1 MKFIRFSCAAVAA
14 VLFFGA
20 ALAID
25 PESLDDPA
33 LQARYQALTR
43 ELRCLQ
49 CQNETIAD
57 SNASLAGD
65 LRRQV
70 REMLL
75 AGKSDDD
82 ILKYLT
88 DRYGDFVLYQPPVA
102 ARTWI
107 LWLGPALLLLIAGG
121 VAFSVVRQ
129 RAKAPFDDATDTA
142 EDQSL

>member
-1 MKFIRFSCAAVAA
+1 MKLFRTIYAAAA
-14 VLFFGA
+14 AILVF
-20 ALAID
+20 ALAHAID
-25 PESLDDPA
+25 PESLADPA
-33 LQARYQALTR
+33 LQARYQNLTR

-49 CQNETIAD
+49 CQNENIAD

-82 ILKYLT
+82 ILKFLT
-88 DRYGDFVLYQPPVA
+88 DRYGDFVLYQPPMA

-107 LWLGPALLLLIAGG
+107 LWFGPTLLLLIAGG
-121 VAFSVVRQ
+121 VVVSIVRQ
-129 RAKAPFDDATDTA
+129 RANTPFDGAADAGEGD
-142 EDQSL
+142 SP